1 MPTYIGLFKW
11 TAQGIQNVKN
21 TVTLVEQLPAALEK
35 AGGRLVGTWWTQGPY
50 DIVAVVEWPDDESA
64 SAFMLSVA
72 LAGNVRSE
80 TMRAYTAQEMQ
91 RIVQKSH

>member
-1 MPTYIGLFKW
+1 MPKYIGLFKW
-11 TAQGIQNVKN
+11 TPQGIQNVEN
-21 TVTLVEQLPAALEK
+21 TVTLAEELPTALEK
-35 AGGRLVGTWWTQGPY
+35 AGGRLVGTWWTHGPY

-80 TMRAYTAQEMQ
+80 TMRAYTAEEMP
-91 RIVQKSH
+91 RIVQKLR